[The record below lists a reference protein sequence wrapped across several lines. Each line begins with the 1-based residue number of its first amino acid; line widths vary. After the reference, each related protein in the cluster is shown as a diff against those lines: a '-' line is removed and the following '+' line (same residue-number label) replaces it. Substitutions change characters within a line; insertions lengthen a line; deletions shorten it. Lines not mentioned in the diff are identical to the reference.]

1 MNLIFVERIDK
12 NSAEGNDISR
22 PLVLCQ
28 LDGMV
33 SDLDSTSATQASMFV
48 NFEVTLNKVNRK
60 PRNGSL
66 VMFADQTVGTLSWG
80 DKSCTVYIDG
90 ENDVT
95 FEVE

>member
-1 MNLIFVERIDK
+1 MNLIFVSRIDN

-22 PLVLCQ
+22 PLVLCHF
-28 LDGMV
+28 DGKV
-33 SDLDSTSATQASMFV
+33 SDLDASSDAQATMFV

-66 VMFADQTVGTLSWG
+66 VMFADKTVGTLSWG
-80 DKSCTVYIDG
+80 DKTCTVYIDG

-95 FEVE
+95 FEVA